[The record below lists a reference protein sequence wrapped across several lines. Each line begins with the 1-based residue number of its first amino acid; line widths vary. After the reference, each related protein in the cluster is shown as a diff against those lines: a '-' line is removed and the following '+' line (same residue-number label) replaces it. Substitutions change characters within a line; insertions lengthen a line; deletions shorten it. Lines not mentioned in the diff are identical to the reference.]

1 MATTTPSD
9 DNRVRRRLRFQGWRP
24 ECTAVAEALQRHE
37 GVHRIQADETRARIT
52 VDYDVLE
59 TGFEQLQG
67 LFSEGGCPLAMG
79 WTARLRWALYRY
91 LDENARANARHR
103 PAPCCSNPSEL
114 YTRKHK

>member
-1 MATTTPSD
+1 MSETTPTGD
-9 DNRVRRRLRFQGWRP
+9 RWLTRRLRLQQWRP
-24 ECTAVAEALQRHE
+24 ECASITEALGQAQ
-37 GVHRIQADETRARIT
+37 GVGRVEVDEARARVT

-59 TGFEQLQG
+59 TGLGEVERRFAG
-67 LFSEGGCPLAMG
+67 TDCPLAAG
-79 WTARLRWALYRY
+79 WTARLRRALYRY